1 MSEKRKAWVRAAAA
15 WMFGTAAMRTTYGNY
30 IFSETD
36 LKFDFGVG
44 AEDVDYLIDELYRIG
59 DGYLL
64 QVDYY
69 YSEDDE
75 DNVYDLTVSD
85 YYTVGEDE

>member
-1 MSEKRKAWVRAAAA
+1 MSEKRKAWARAAAA
-15 WMFGTAAMRTTYGNY
+15 WMFGTAAMKTTYGNY

-36 LKFDFGVG
+36 LKFDFRIGC
-44 AEDVDYLIDELYRIG
+44 EDVDALIDELYRIG

-69 YSEDDE
+69 YSEDDA
-75 DNVYDLTVSD
+75 DNVYDLTVST
-85 YYTVGEDE
+85 YYTGEDE